1 MLDIKTNLV
10 LKVLQKE
17 CKGNGYKVV
26 DKADI
31 ISALPSK
38 FRMDEENLDHI
49 ITFLERSEYIHVK
62 YDDEQVYC
70 LCILPLGNQVTENET
85 KEKREKRNPL
95 FLYISVFFGAIIG
108 GIIGVILTKII
119 NF

>member
-85 KEKREKRNPL
+85 KEVKDKHKNVYVIL
-95 FLYISVFFGAIIG
+95 LMFLASLIGGLIGAI
-108 GIIGVILTKII
+108 LSKLI